1 MSLAMNDESESEAPD
16 KLLTFKELVRRGIF
30 SNRMTLKRA
39 MDKHDFPRPY
49 RPGARR
55 VLWAEA
61 EVYEWLAGRK
71 A

>member
-1 MSLAMNDESESEAPD
+1 MNRKSESDGPD
-16 KLLTFKELVRRGIF
+16 KLLTFNELVRRGIF

-39 MDKHDFPRPY
+39 MEKHGFPSPY
-49 RPGARR
+49 RPGDRR

-61 EVYEWLAGRK
+61 EVYNWLAGRK